1 MKVRFLLA
9 SLRFWNHSKNISMG
23 KTKFKYGAVSSVY
36 ELEADNKL
44 TAYAAMCCHFNRN
57 SHLIALYEPKEVVE
71 GDSWLNPFGKIAKRL
86 DEIFGGE
93 GSFDR
98 YFEEHRE
105 EIVEAFKSIK
115 QIM

>member
-1 MKVRFLLA
+1 MEK
-9 SLRFWNHSKNISMG
+9 I
-23 KTKFKYGAVSSVY
+23 KFKYGAMSSVW

-44 TAYAAMCCHFNRN
+44 TAYAAMCCHFGRSN
-57 SHLIALYEPKEVVE
+57 HLIALYEPKEVVE

-105 EIVEAFKSIK
+105 EIVEAFESIK

>member
-1 MKVRFLLA
+1 MK
-9 SLRFWNHSKNISMG
+9 
-23 KTKFKYGAVSSVY
+23 KTKFKYGAVSSVW

-44 TAYAAMCCHFNRN
+44 TAYAAMCCHFGRN
-57 SHLIALYEPKEVVE
+57 AHLIALYEPKEVVE

-98 YFEEHRE
+98 YLEEHRE
-105 EIVEAFKSIK
+105 EIIKAFNSIK

>member
-1 MKVRFLLA
+1 
-9 SLRFWNHSKNISMG
+9 MG
-23 KTKFKYGAVSSVY
+23 KTKFKYGAGSSVY

-44 TAYAAMCCHFNRN
+44 TAYAAMCYHFGRN

-105 EIVEAFKSIK
+105 EIVEAFKSTK

>member
-1 MKVRFLLA
+1 
-9 SLRFWNHSKNISMG
+9 MG
-23 KTKFKYGAVSSVY
+23 KTKFKYGAVSSVW

-44 TAYAAMCCHFNRN
+44 TAYAAMCCHFDRN

-93 GSFDR
+93 GLLTDILKN
-98 YFEEHRE
+98 
-105 EIVEAFKSIK
+105 IVRKSSRHSNL
-115 QIM
+115 